1 MAVALRHATGDYSD
15 KDWQEFY
22 KTLVF
27 IFDLERTLYDQQKE
41 EAGSSAGGAPDET
54 TPTQSPA
61 NGIPRSISTASLDNE
76 DILKSIDI
84 AEEQLESVR
93 SIDLSSNMPDFALD
107 GGRPKSL
114 QASPKQKAR
123 KKQHTM

>member
-1 MAVALRHATGDYSD
+1 MAVALRHARGDYRS
-15 KDWQEFY
+15 KDWKEFY

-41 EAGSSAGGAPDET
+41 EAGGATAET
-54 TPTQSPA
+54 TPMQSPG
-61 NGIPRSISTASLDNE
+61 NGIPRSISTGSLDNE

-84 AEEQLESVR
+84 AEQQLESVR
-93 SIDLSSNMPDFALD
+93 SITLSSNMPDFALT

-114 QASPKQKAR
+114 
-123 KKQHTM
+123 